1 MNRSRPQRRFKPR
14 QQSGFTLVEIAIVLL
29 IVSILLAGI
38 LMPISI
44 QRDVRS
50 YADTKRT
57 MDQIG
62 EAIIGF
68 VLINGRL
75 PCPAIKTIADG
86 TTDGTTNGNTNAGFE
101 ALTATACTSITGV
114 IPWVTLNVPETDEWG
129 GRFTYR
135 VSSAFADMN
144 TNSTTHL
151 TWGGCTPTVNPAVPT
166 TFALCANGDMKIQSR
181 TPAPA
186 KATYDMTGLALPA
199 VFISHG
205 KNGYGAYRT
214 NGAQI
219 PMPPAANADETANAT
234 AGTTIFFSREKT
246 DASSSC
252 SDTPGAGP
260 MCEFDDLVAFVP
272 LPTLMN
278 RMVISGK
285 LP

>member
-1 MNRSRPQRRFKPR
+1 MRLLRPHRLSPPW
-14 QQSGFTLVEIAIVLL
+14 QQPGFTLVEIAIVLL

-38 LMPISI
+38 LMPLSI
-44 QRDVRS
+44 QREVRS

-57 MDQIG
+57 MDQIS
-62 EAIIGF
+62 EAIMGF

-75 PCPAIKTIADG
+75 PCPATRTIADG
-86 TTDGTTNGNTNAGFE
+86 TATVGTE
-101 ALTATACTSITGV
+101 ALTGNACTSITGV

-135 VSSAFADMN
+135 VTSIFAD
-144 TNSTTHL
+144 TIAAATY
-151 TWGGCTPTVNPAVPT
+151 GCTPSANPT
-166 TFALCANGDMKIQSR
+166 LSSFALCANGDMKIQSR

-186 KATYDMTGLALPA
+186 KAAYDMTGLALPA

-205 KNGYGAYRT
+205 KNSYGAFRT
-214 NGAQI
+214 NGTQI
-219 PMPPAANADETANAT
+219 SMPPAANADETANAT
-234 AGTTIFFSREKT
+234 AGTIIFFSRERQ

-252 SDTPGAGP
+252 SDTSGSTP
-260 MCEFDDLVAFVP
+260 MCEFDDLVTFVP